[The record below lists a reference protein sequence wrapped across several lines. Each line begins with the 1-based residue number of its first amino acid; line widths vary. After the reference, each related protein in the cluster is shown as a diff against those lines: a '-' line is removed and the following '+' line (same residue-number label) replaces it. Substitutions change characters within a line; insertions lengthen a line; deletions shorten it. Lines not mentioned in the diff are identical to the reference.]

1 MCSLCIQHL
10 MSILHTMKDTIWKDT
25 TTYKYIKCP
34 KIYTLW
40 QVNAI
45 VKCHLNLFSMIS
57 TFTFW
62 QIITANKVF
71 NTIFH
76 CIFYSSSLLSLFVS
90 TTWWINAYFVAYSIH
105 EHFIYVCINDDVE
118 MYMVAWGGLNFI
130 PVHNKSKKSFIKKIF
145 SYRNF
150 PTTRWPPIIWF
161 YACGDKG
168 PK

>member
-1 MCSLCIQHL
+1 MIDYFIQKCSFEKQWFTYWMCSLCIQHL
-10 MSILHTMKDTIWKDT
+10 MSILHAMKDTIWKDT

-76 CIFYSSSLLSLFVS
+76 CIFYSSSLLSLFES
-90 TTWWINAYFVAYSIH
+90 TMTKRFTTWWHGVFSIL
-105 EHFIYVCINDDVE
+105 FLPTI
-118 MYMVAWGGLNFI
+118 
-130 PVHNKSKKSFIKKIF
+130 SKNTIKRF
-145 SYRNF
+145 NRF
-150 PTTRWPPIIWF
+150 F
-161 YACGDKG
+161 
-168 PK
+168 